1 MVTVQQVYDMA
12 IHLMD
17 EQSEVDGATVHTDTD
32 EYRFRTISILNS
44 VIPALYPYSGG
55 YRPTGN
61 GRPTPPALYAEN
73 FRDPDFL
80 QIIPLDDGMCLALL
94 PYYLAAQLLSVENED
109 LSAWFMNRY
118 RETLM
123 DMRYKVPASFEPIP
137 APYGFF

>member
-17 EQSEVDGATVHTDTD
+17 EQNEVDGATVHADTD

-44 VIPALYPYSGG
+44 VIPALLPYSGG
-55 YRPTGN
+55 YHGKN
-61 GRPTPPALYAEN
+61 GRPGTAPLYADNHKE
-73 FRDPDFL
+73 PDFF
-80 QIIPLDDGMCLALL
+80 QVIPLDDGMCLALL
-94 PYYLAAQLLSVENED
+94 PYYLAAQLLSVENEE

-137 APYGFF
+137 APYGLF

>member
-1 MVTVQQVYDMA
+1 MVTVQQIYDMA

-17 EQSEVDGATVHTDTD
+17 EQSETDGSTVHTDTD

-44 VIPALYPYSGG
+44 VIPAIYPYSGG
-55 YRPTGN
+55 YHPGDS
-61 GRPTPPALYAEN
+61 GRPAPPPLYVDSYKE
-73 FRDPDFL
+73 PDFG
-80 QIIPLDDGMCLALL
+80 QTIALDEGLCLAVL
-94 PYYLAAQLLSVENED
+94 PYYLAAQLLSVENEE

-137 APYGFF
+137 APYGLF